1 MIQLPMKG
9 LRMSRKVQGFTLIE
23 LMIVVVIIGV
33 LAAIVIP
40 SYSDY
45 VTRGRIPQ
53 ATAGLASKRVQMEQF
68 FQDNRTYAG
77 APACNLD
84 TASSEFFNFSCAGT
98 ADADGFTL
106 QAVGKGAMAGFTY
119 TVDEGNS
126 KTSTITTTGWTGN
139 PNCWVTKKGGA
150 C

>member
-1 MIQLPMKG
+1 MY
-9 LRMSRKVQGFTLIE
+9 SSNNESGFTLIE

-33 LAAIVIP
+33 LAAIVVP
-40 SYSDY
+40 SYQDY

-53 ATAGLASKRVQMEQF
+53 ATSALASKRVQMEQF

-77 APACNLD
+77 ATACTVD
-84 TASSEFFNFSCAGT
+84 TSTSEFFDFSCVGT
-98 ADADGFTL
+98 PDADSFTL

-119 TVDEGNS
+119 TVNESNVR
-126 KTSTITTTGWTGN
+126 TSTITHEGWTGN
-139 PNCWVTKKGGA
+139 GGCWVTKKGGV